1 MLDHAF
7 DRVIPA
13 HVISGCNL
21 LDFQARVQ
29 AALVVG
35 WIHRPAAIAV
45 ARNYGA
51 GRIAIATFRL
61 FRDPPG
67 EDPTAAT
74 LLVGLIET
82 AARAGPAPASAKL
95 EPVGWEDL

>member
-1 MLDHAF
+1 
-7 DRVIPA
+7 
-13 HVISGCNL
+13 
-21 LDFQARVQ
+21 QARVH

-45 ARNYGA
+45 GRNYGT
-51 GRIAIATFRL
+51 GRIVIATFKL

-67 EDPTAAT
+67 EDPTAAA
-74 LLVGLIET
+74 LLGGLIEA
-82 AARAGPAPASAKL
+82 AARSAGPAPAISKL